1 MTRFLSKGSRQ
12 MVKSIMIA
20 AFLFVSALPVSWAQ
34 ELHQRPRYI
43 LHAGDVITLDYR
55 YTPEFN
61 QTVTIEPDGY
71 VSLDV
76 VGQIKLGGLT
86 LEQAHDQIVT
96 VASGRLNHPELNL
109 TLKDFEH
116 PYIVVAGE
124 VARPGKIELR
134 EDTTAL
140 QAVMLA
146 GGFKDS
152 ARDTKVILFRR
163 INQQMAEV
171 RQLNLHNVRKTSDLE
186 RDAVLQPGDMLLV
199 TRNKLEHLSRIMKA
213 TNLGLYFDP
222 TTIP

>member
-1 MTRFLSKGSRQ
+1 MTKP
-12 MVKSIMIA
+12 IMIA
-20 AFLFVSALPVSWAQ
+20 TLTLILALPASWADQ
-34 ELHQRPRYI
+34 ELHQRPRYM

-61 QTVTIEPDGY
+61 QTVTIQPDGY
-71 VSLDV
+71 VSLDI
-76 VGQIKLGGLT
+76 VGEVKVAGLT
-86 LEQAHDQIVT
+86 LEQAHDQIVAG
-96 VASGRLNHPELNL
+96 ASNRLNRPELTL
-109 TLKDFEH
+109 TLKDFQR

-124 VARPGKIELR
+124 VVRPGKLDLR

-152 ARDTKVILFRR
+152 ARDTKVLLFRR
-163 INQQMAEV
+163 INQGTAEV
-171 RQLNLHNVRKTSDLE
+171 RQLDLHNIHKTTELE
-186 RDAVLQPGDMLLV
+186 HDTVLQPGDMLLV
-199 TRNKLEHLSRIMKA
+199 TRNKLEHLSRFMKA

>member
-1 MTRFLSKGSRQ
+1 MRTIFTGITLAICFATQ
-12 MVKSIMIA
+12 
-20 AFLFVSALPVSWAQ
+20 VSHADDK
-34 ELHQRPRYI
+34 LHERPRYT

-61 QTVTIEPDGY
+61 QTVTIQPDGY
-71 VSLDV
+71 VTLNIVGDIKVAGATLD
-76 VGQIKLGGLT
+76 
-86 LEQAHDQIVT
+86 QAHDQIVKA
-96 VASGRLNHPELNL
+96 ASDRLNHPELNL

-116 PYIVVAGE
+116 PYIVVSGE
-124 VARPGKIELR
+124 VAKPGKIELR

-152 ARDTKVILFRR
+152 ARDTKVLLFRK
-163 INQQMAEV
+163 INDQTAEV
-171 RQLNLHNVRKTSDLE
+171 RQLNLHDVHRTSDLE
-186 RDAVLQPGDMLLV
+186 RDTELQPGDMLLV
-199 TRNKLEHLSRIMKA
+199 TRNRLEHFSRFMKA

>member
-1 MTRFLSKGSRQ
+1 MKKIYLGFTL
-12 MVKSIMIA
+12 A
-20 AFLFVSALPVSWAQ
+20 LCFVSQVSHADDK
-34 ELHQRPRYI
+34 LHQRPRYT

-61 QTVTIEPDGY
+61 QTVTIQPDGY
-71 VSLDV
+71 VTLNIVGDIKVAGSTLDQV
-76 VGQIKLGGLT
+76 
-86 LEQAHDQIVT
+86 HDEIVKS
-96 VASGRLNHPELNL
+96 ASGRLNHPELNL

-124 VARPGKIELR
+124 VAKPGKIELR
-134 EDTTAL
+134 QDTTAL

-163 INQQMAEV
+163 INDQMAEV
-171 RQLNLHNVRKTSDLE
+171 RQLNLHDVHRTSDLE
-186 RDAVLQPGDMLLV
+186 RDAELQPGDMLLV
-199 TRNKLEHLSRIMKA
+199 TRNKLEHLSRFMKA

>member
-1 MTRFLSKGSRQ
+1 MK
-12 MVKSIMIA
+12 K
-20 AFLFVSALPVSWAQ
+20 LFVGITLALCFVPKISHADDK
-34 ELHQRPRYI
+34 LHQRQRYI

-61 QTVTIEPDGY
+61 QTVTIQPDGY
-71 VSLDV
+71 VTLNIAGD
-76 VGQIKLGGLT
+76 IKAAGFT
-86 LEQAHDQIVT
+86 LEQVHDQILKAT
-96 VASGRLNHPELNL
+96 SERLNHPELNI

-116 PYIVVAGE
+116 PYIVVSGE
-124 VARPGKIELR
+124 VAKPGKIELR

-163 INQQMAEV
+163 INDQMAEV
-171 RQLNLHNVRKTSDLE
+171 RPLNLHNVHRTSDLE
-186 RDAVLQPGDMLLV
+186 RDAELQPGDMLLV
-199 TRNKLEHLSRIMKA
+199 TRNKLEHLSRFMKA